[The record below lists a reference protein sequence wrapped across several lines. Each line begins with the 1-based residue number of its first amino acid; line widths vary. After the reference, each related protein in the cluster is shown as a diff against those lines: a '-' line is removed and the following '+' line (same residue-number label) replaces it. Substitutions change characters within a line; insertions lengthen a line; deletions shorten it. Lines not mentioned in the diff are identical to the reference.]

1 MNRRSTLRD
10 VASESGVAI
19 STVSGILNNRS
30 DSWASQATRER
41 VQAAAK
47 KLDFI
52 PNRLARG
59 LRLNRHNMA
68 FAILPYLN
76 NPFFAN
82 LSRFLRISFE
92 SKGYELSF
100 EETEFKRERESQILE
115 GLPSRYIDGVIVSLG
130 NASLHSDFLRRLSK
144 RLPLV
149 ILGPGFEGSGIDTV
163 GSDIKIGIQEA
174 MMHLAEL
181 GHRQIGLIDSLMEIS
196 DPIARQS
203 VFRTQAKQL
212 GLTLGEESC
221 VHCTCDL
228 GHIRHAVQS
237 WARALP
243 PSNRPTA
250 LLCTNDMTAIAAM
263 RGLLDAGISVPADIS
278 LIGCD
283 NITLGE
289 FLACP
294 LTTISQPTETLAQMA
309 SDILLGRITGQ
320 KVGEATNILLPTR
333 LLIRSST
340 GRPATSKA
348 RPSGKMPSQENH

>member
-1 MNRRSTLRD
+1 MNRRPTLRD
-10 VASESGVAI
+10 VALESGVAI

-41 VQAAAK
+41 VHAAAK
-47 KLDFI
+47 RLDFI

-100 EETEFKRERESQILE
+100 EETEFQKERESQILE

-130 NASLHSDFLRRLSK
+130 TASLHADLLKRLSQ

-149 ILGPGFEGSGIDTV
+149 ILGPGFEESGIDTV
-163 GSDIKIGIQEA
+163 GSDIRTGIQEA
-174 MMHLAEL
+174 MAHLAEL
-181 GHRQIGLIDSLMEIS
+181 GHRQIGLVDSLMGVS
-196 DPIARQS
+196 DPIARQVVIS
-203 VFRTQAKQL
+203 AQARNL

-221 VHCTCDL
+221 VHCTNDL

-243 PSNRPTA
+243 QSNRPTA

-263 RGLLDAGISVPADIS
+263 RGLQDVDISVPADMSI
-278 LIGCD
+278 IGCD

-289 FLACP
+289 YLPCP

-309 SDILLGRITGQ
+309 SDILLGRINGQ
-320 KVGEATNILLPTR
+320 RVGGAASVLLPTH

-340 GRPATSKA
+340 QRPPASKA
-348 RPSGKMPSQENH
+348 RTSAIGK

>member
-10 VASESGVAI
+10 VASESGVAV

-30 DSWASQATRER
+30 DSWVSQATRER
-41 VQAAAK
+41 VHAAAK

-59 LRLNRHNMA
+59 LRLNHHNMA
-68 FAILPYLN
+68 FAILPDLN

-92 SKGYELSF
+92 SKGYELTS
-100 EETEFKRERESQILE
+100 EETEFKRDRESRILE
-115 GLPSRYIDGVIVSLG
+115 GLPARYSDGVIATLGNVSLH
-130 NASLHSDFLRRLSK
+130 ADFLKKLSQK
-144 RLPLV
+144 LPLV
-149 ILGPGFEGSGIDTV
+149 ILGPGFAESGLDTV
-163 GSDIKIGIQEA
+163 GSDIKTGIQEA

-181 GHRQIGLIDSLMEIS
+181 GHRQIGLIDSLMEVS

-203 VFRTQAKQL
+203 VFRTQARQL

-250 LLCTNDMTAIAAM
+250 LLCTNDMTALAAM
-263 RGLLDAGISVPADIS
+263 RGLQDADLAVPADMSI
-278 LIGCD
+278 IGCD

-289 FLACP
+289 YLHCP

-320 KVGEATNILLPTR
+320 RVGPAASILLPTR

-340 GRPATSKA
+340 GRPPASKV
-348 RPSGKMPSQENH
+348 RNSSDKEK